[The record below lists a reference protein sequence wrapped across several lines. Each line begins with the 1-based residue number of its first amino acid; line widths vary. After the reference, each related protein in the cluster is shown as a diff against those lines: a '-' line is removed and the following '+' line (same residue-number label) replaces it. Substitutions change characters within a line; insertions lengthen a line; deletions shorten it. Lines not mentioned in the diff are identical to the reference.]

1 MLLRENPYFAI
12 LCITAVVS
20 GCVAFTAWLRR
31 ELAPA
36 TRPFTGLMVAIA
48 AYAAAAAIGAASA
61 RPEGIVFWVTME
73 AVCSSIVTALFFSF
87 TLHFTHRGYWLNRW
101 RRGVIWT
108 MPLLNAGLALSNPW
122 HRLVWTSFTPVASGQ
137 VIFHQGPGYLWLAA
151 WFYIYVLTGSLLV
164 ARLAME
170 SPSIYRQQAITVIAS
185 TAPPLISGTLHVLDL
200 VPPGVSL
207 LPISFLFTGLIY
219 FTSLLRFRLFDVL
232 PIARD
237 TLIENMAESVLVIDN
252 EGRVIDL
259 NPAARQFAQ
268 RISSDSF
275 WETLPP
281 LLGLPIEQVLD
292 RWPSLLRHCQS
303 ARDTEVL
310 ITIAQQPP
318 LHINL
323 HLKILGDRQPTGKLI
338 VIRDVSAHYQAE
350 LELKQINQ
358 VLESRLL
365 ENEALQDQLKEQA
378 IRDGLTGLCNRR
390 YFEEALQ
397 AEFVKAQRANMPLA
411 IILVDIDHFKRVN
424 DTYGHQAGDCVL
436 QVFANVIREHIRT
449 SDIACRYGGEEF
461 ILAMPGMS
469 LAEAYQRAEAVRMAL
484 RETIIQFKECEICV
498 TISGGVGA
506 LPEYSG
512 NPDGLVMI
520 IDKALYRAKAA
531 GRDRIHL
538 AQLEQSS
545 PFPQPASP
553 QDTMQPAAQYS
564 LASRDEGY

>member
-36 TRPFTGLMVAIA
+36 TRPFTGLMIAIA

-61 RPEGIVFWVTME
+61 RPEVIVFWVGIE
-73 AVCSSIVTALFFSF
+73 AVCSSIVTALFFTF

-101 RRGVIWT
+101 RRWVVWT
-108 MPLLNAGLALSNPW
+108 MPLLNAALALSNPW
-122 HRLVWTSFTPVASGQ
+122 HRLVWTSFTPLAESGL
-137 VIFHQGPGYLWLAA
+137 VMFHQGPGYLWLAV

-164 ARLAME
+164 ARAAME
-170 SPSIYRQQAITVIAS
+170 SPSLYRQQAITVIAS
-185 TAPPLISGTLHVLDL
+185 TAPPLFSGTLHVLEL

-237 TLIENMAESVLVIDN
+237 TLIENMTESVLVIDN
-252 EGRVIDL
+252 DGRVIDL
-259 NPAARQFAQ
+259 NPAAQQFAQ
-268 RISSDSF
+268 RISSDYYL
-275 WETLPP
+275 EPLTP
-281 LLGLPIEQVLD
+281 LLGLPVEQVLG

-303 ARDTEVL
+303 PRDTEVL

-323 HLKILGDRQPTGKLI
+323 HLKVLGDRQPTGKLI

-358 VLESRLL
+358 VLESRLR
-365 ENEALQDQLKEQA
+365 ENEALQDLLKEQA
-378 IRDGLTGLCNRR
+378 IRDGLTGLFNRR
-390 YFEEALQ
+390 YFEEALL
-397 AEFVKAQRANMPLA
+397 AEFIKAERANTPLA

-436 QVFANVIREHIRT
+436 QVFADVIREHIRT

-469 LAEAYQRAEAVRMAL
+469 LAEAYQRAEAVRMAI
-484 RETIIQFKECEICV
+484 RETVIQFKEYEICI
-498 TISGGVGA
+498 TISGGVAA

-520 IDKALYRAKAA
+520 ADKALYRAKAA

-538 AQLEQSS
+538 AQLEQPSL
-545 PFPQPASP
+545 PFPTAIPNG
-553 QDTMQPAAQYS
+553 
-564 LASRDEGY
+564 R